1 MALQQVN
8 LGTPP
13 SALDGDDPR
22 TAFTRINNN
31 SQFLDTIGIS
41 APIGRPVPNDDCNQA
56 MTEGWWSAASGTAA
70 NRPPGMTF
78 PLIYVVTIGG
88 YVVQSAL
95 DMFSGRR
102 AGRGY
107 NVVNGQW
114 ADWGREAF
122 LSDLGTAAFAA
133 LTTSD
138 LDTTVG
144 RALKVGD
151 HGVGGDVPYLQSP
164 NLNALTVPNGDY
176 FVATPS
182 NSPVAYGMLTYR
194 KRSDV
199 EYQRIVSVES
209 AAFRSF
215 ERARP
220 GASTPWPAEW
230 VDTTPF
236 GHGQLWYNLT
246 PNRTT
251 GINYRN
257 ATGRPIQ
264 IAGLFGPTNNPNV
277 SVYVNIL
284 GPDGASNAIT
294 VRGGYSAAAG
304 NYIEMPEI
312 LIPHGCYYNIAIGNG
327 SAAIIEWRELR

>member
-31 SQFLDTIGIS
+31 SQFLDTAGYT
-41 APIGRPVPNDDCNQA
+41 AAIGRPVPNDDCNQA
-56 MTEGWWSAASGTAA
+56 MTEGWWSAASGTAI
-70 NRPPGMTF
+70 NRPPVMTF
-78 PLIYVVTIGG
+78 PLIHVVTIGG

-107 NVVNGQW
+107 NVVSGQW
-114 ADWGREAF
+114 SDWGREAF
-122 LSDLGTAAFAA
+122 LTDFGTAAFAA
-133 LTTSD
+133 LTTSSGD
-138 LDTTVG
+138 ATAG
-144 RALKVGD
+144 RVLKVGD
-151 HGVGGDVPYLQSP
+151 FGVGGDVLRLDSP
-164 NLNALTVPNGDY
+164 NLNSLTVPNGDY
-176 FVATPS
+176 FIAAAS
-182 NSPVAYGMLTYR
+182 NSPASYGFLSYR
-194 KRSDV
+194 KFADV
-199 EYQRIVSVES
+199 EYQRVVSLDS
-209 AAFRSF
+209 TTFRSF
-215 ERARP
+215 ERAKIG
-220 GASTPWPAEW
+220 GAGWPAEW

-251 GINYRN
+251 GVNYRN

-284 GPDGASNAIT
+284 GPDGSSNAIT

>member
-1 MALQQVN
+1 MALSPIA

-13 SALDGDDPR
+13 NALDGDDAR
-22 TAFTRINNN
+22 TAFLKINNN
-31 SQFLDTIGIS
+31 SQFLDTIGVS

-114 ADWGREAF
+114 ADWGRESF

-133 LTTSD
+133 LTTGD
-138 LDTTVG
+138 LDITAG
-144 RALKVGD
+144 RVLKVGD

-176 FVATPS
+176 FVATPT
-182 NSPVAYGMLTYR
+182 NSPVQYGMLSYR

-199 EYQRIVSVES
+199 EWQSIASVES
-209 AAFRSF
+209 SAYRTF

-220 GASTPWPAEW
+220 GASTPWPAQW
-230 VDTTPF
+230 VETTPF
-236 GHGQLWYNLT
+236 GFGQTVQRVTDQRSLGVVYTN
-246 PNRTT
+246 N
-251 GINYRN
+251 
-257 ATGRPIQ
+257 TGRAIQ
-264 IAGLFGPTNNPNV
+264 ISILCGTTTNINQTV
-277 SVYVNIL
+277 TIRHSS
-284 GPDGASNAIT
+284 GMD
-294 VRGGYSAAAG
+294 VRGTYSTGTGQYITGQSVVPPGGTYNVFIAG
-304 NYIEMPEI
+304 SGGSAPLVDWIEM
-312 LIPHGCYYNIAIGNG
+312 
-327 SAAIIEWRELR
+327 R